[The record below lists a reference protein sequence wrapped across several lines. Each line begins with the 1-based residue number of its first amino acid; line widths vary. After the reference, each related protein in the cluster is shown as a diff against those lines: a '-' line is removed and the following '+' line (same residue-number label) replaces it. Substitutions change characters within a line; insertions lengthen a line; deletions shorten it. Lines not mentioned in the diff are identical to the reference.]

1 MFMCV
6 CYSNTRGKEYTLLL
20 FYPLPS
26 TNSCH
31 AWWQRNHCTKSNQ
44 AHSVLPLLAGK
55 TRRGQEESLAGHRG
69 LRGIKCQEQA
79 EKTADKMEWGF
90 SWTESFGTCQWVIFF
105 FSNHTHTKSTHGFYL
120 KGNQGKSDGHPSQT
134 CSGLQA
140 VNESWEQLCGSPSV
154 AQGQVAGH
162 KPTSSGQSTVSQ
174 WLTHKQAENLH

>member
-79 EKTADKMEWGF
+79 EKTADKME
-90 SWTESFGTCQWVIFF
+90 
-105 FSNHTHTKSTHGFYL
+105 
-120 KGNQGKSDGHPSQT
+120 
-134 CSGLQA
+134 
-140 VNESWEQLCGSPSV
+140 
-154 AQGQVAGH
+154 
-162 KPTSSGQSTVSQ
+162 
-174 WLTHKQAENLH
+174 